1 MGLQL
6 TRVVDGLLGGLVG
19 ELVDELVGELVGGL
33 VGGLV
38 AAGSE
43 YGAAP
48 SVGRARVGGR
58 VQGCVVELRIV
69 AVAARQH
76 VDRRHFGQLVAG
88 ECSKK
93 MCWADG

>member
-6 TRVVDGLLGGLVG
+6 TRVVDGLL
-19 ELVDELVGELVGGL
+19 DELVGE
-33 VGGLV
+33 LV

-76 VDRRHFGQLVAG
+76 VDQRHFGQLVAG

-93 MCWADG
+93 MCWGDG